1 MSLQTRLAD
10 LITAI
15 GADIKSLRT
24 RVSTVETDKLSS
36 VSTVTQPVRSHLQFA
51 DNKKLILRSNT
62 PAGGITRLLE
72 FHMTTEFDRPWIS
85 WFDENELHR
94 ASFGYHSTDV
104 VEGGS
109 HQAVELKTVAAD
121 GVDLRTRM
129 SIGTHEDRTLVG
141 FASID
146 MLEVFQGD
154 NVPNVQFG
162 FQLRAKPLATDVGVP
177 NAIIGVFTAQLDGT
191 DQAFGNIDIKPPYLG
206 GSAQVPGNK
215 TATLNFFRNTNSVSS
230 SSPQIAIKK
239 GDGTNTNSFILNA
252 KQATFQAMA
261 GIAAFG
267 AAPPTVKP
275 VVTGKRGADTVAS
288 LLTALAAAGFIT
300 DSTTAPGISTTLPVA
315 PVDGQEIYFQTA
327 NMAADG
333 VIWHLRYNAAD
344 PSIYKWQF
352 LGGASLFRF
361 GTKQSWND
369 RSTPNGTQNQY
380 LDPTAPQIRVPLAG
394 TYQVDGSVIGVTSN
408 TTSAPGFMFGKTT
421 STDINWPAGDSIDSV
436 AAGTQNTFGL
446 SAVSQVDYAANDLAA
461 MWYTNAN
468 IGGAVSFYNARM
480 ALRPVRV
487 G

>member
-1 MSLQTRLAD
+1 MSLQTRLAA

-15 GADIKSLRT
+15 GADIKSLTART
-24 RVSTVETDKLSS
+24 TTLETDKLSS

-51 DNKKLILRSNT
+51 DNKKIILKSNT

-104 VEGGS
+104 IEGGS

-129 SIGTHEDRTLVG
+129 SIGTHQDRTLVG

-215 TATLNFFRNTNSVSS
+215 TATLNFFRNTNSVSA

-239 GDGTNTNSFILNA
+239 GDGTNTNSIVINA
-252 KQATFQAMA
+252 KQATLQAMS
-261 GIAAFG
+261 GISAFG

-275 VVTGKRGADTVAS
+275 VVTGSRGPDSMAS
-288 LLTALAAAGFIT
+288 LLTALAAAGFVT
-300 DSTTAPGISTTLPVA
+300 DSTTSPLVTALPAA
-315 PVDGQEIYFQTA
+315 PVDGQEIYLQTA
-327 NMAADG
+327 SMAADG
-333 VIWHLRYNAAD
+333 VVWHLRYNAAEA
-344 PSIYKWQF
+344 SIYKWQF
-352 LGGASLFRF
+352 LGGGALFRF

-369 RSTPNGTQNQY
+369 RSTPNGVANQY
-380 LDPTAPQIRVPLAG
+380 LDPSAPQIRIPVAG
-394 TYQVDGSVIGVTSN
+394 TYQLDGSVIGVTSN
-408 TTSAPGFMFGKTT
+408 PTSAPGFMFGKTT

-446 SAVSQVDYAANDLAA
+446 SAISQIDYAANDLAT

-468 IGGAVSFYNARM
+468 IGGSVSFYNAR
-480 ALRPVRV
+480 LQIRPVRV